1 MQKIHKL
8 SRLVSI
14 ESCLMIFCSIQPK
27 QRYQML
33 CLQIHFVA
41 LPKFQAAAL
50 VGCELLCKRRVN
62 GRMKCTLQRQKTEYA
77 YSFNVL
83 TCSKIVLDINSIK
96 KYCIPHSIEISSTT
110 ALKKIHSRYL
120 EAKVS

>member
-1 MQKIHKL
+1 MFANTFCGFAKV
-8 SRLVSI
+8 SGRLAGRI
-14 ESCLMIFCSIQPK
+14 
-27 QRYQML
+27 
-33 CLQIHFVA
+33 
-41 LPKFQAAAL
+41 
-50 VGCELLCKRRVN
+50 ELLCKRRVN

-83 TCSKIVLDINSIK
+83 TYSKIVLDINSIK